1 MSESISIAGT
11 IENIVKS
18 VHELKEQNLV
28 NQVSII
34 SPNTSMNFSINK
46 ALLKAG
52 KPLLNVR
59 VETFYQHI
67 LRLTEKDLCCNGES
81 ILDSDQAN
89 LMVSDIIESMELD
102 YFRAADEFPSYAY
115 YFFRVINELRL
126 SIQPDI
132 IEKGLVSLGEKGEEL
147 FQIYNEYLNGKQ
159 SLKDYSD
166 LLSMYSGTEGTLVL
180 FPDIQN
186 EMSLFEKKAL
196 GKNNDIIQVEYKA
209 AKKQA
214 GIYLKNP
221 LGKRFEIRDV
231 FQDVLEN
238 NLNFEDI
245 VIIAPNDY
253 HFAICEEAD
262 RLNIPIFSSSGKD
275 VYPDQIEVFKAV
287 LTVIDSDFDYYEL
300 KKLFQLRGQFAIISA
315 LINCGVATGF
325 DLLKNT
331 AKIEYEQSPKARLK
345 KLNDILSSFAN
356 ILSLKEEPFKLGKAI
371 VEHFIYGK
379 PKALFKTIIE
389 DLERLDPKIDYD
401 KWVLLILKRFSA
413 LKEQPHK
420 KQGSVLLT
428 AESLPGVF
436 EYVYFVGLQENSFPV
451 RYREDPIL
459 LDHERENINQLAG
472 NGTLITSREKN
483 IKANDI
489 LPLTIACARKGWTG
503 YFPSIDLVT
512 GDELFASFHLI
523 DIIKKMTGKDTL
535 SREEYQDSLKKIQ
548 IPWVLNNAS
557 GALDYF
563 DWSVCHLMNQSD
575 GFIKHIL
582 SNQEG
587 AKNHFFA
594 DRLSWS
600 KEPNEFTGFLNMD
613 GRKGQ
618 SDQPYFS
625 ATELEKFMKCPYRW
639 FVERHLKVRELEEPE
654 TLEKP
659 DALVKGSILHDTLD
673 AYTKKIEN
681 APHNRNQLNQAMDRV
696 IQAYLDASGDIHS
709 IYIDQLKTDL
719 SDMFDSFLE
728 HEKEYMKHGRKQI
741 YSEFAFGTSHKTN
754 DIETP
759 AILNIGKRTFH
770 FAGAI
775 DRVDLNKDEA
785 IILDYK
791 GAAPKRYKE
800 VKFNRGKSL
809 QPALYAEALLAL
821 KGKDF
826 EPDGLHVRSGYLP
839 LRDNY
844 EEFVV
849 DHDYLRQTQL
859 EKIIDFIFKAMEC
872 GYFFTTGDC
881 EWCDYGNI
889 CGKGIDVRS
898 SVKMTNA
905 SKTKH
910 LGPIMNDYFESEEF

>member
-1 MSESISIAGT
+1 MSETISISDT
-11 IENIVKS
+11 IQNIVTS
-18 VHELKEQNLV
+18 VHQLKEKDLV
-28 NQVSII
+28 NPVSII
-34 SPNTSMNFSINK
+34 SPNTSMNHSINK
-46 ALLKAG
+46 ALLKTG

-67 LRLTEKDLCCNGES
+67 LRTTEKALCCNGAFV
-81 ILDSDQAN
+81 LDSDQAN
-89 LMVSDIIESMELD
+89 LMISDILESMDLE
-102 YFRAADEFPSYAY
+102 YFKAADEFPSYAY
-115 YFFRVINELRL
+115 YFFRVINELRV
-126 SIQPDI
+126 SIQPGI
-132 IEKGLVSLGEKGEEL
+132 IEQGLVSLGEKGEEL
-147 FQIYNEYLNGKQ
+147 LQIYNEYLNGKQ

-166 LLSMYSGTEGTLVL
+166 LLSMYSGTEETLVL
-180 FPDIQN
+180 FPDIAN

-196 GKNNDIIQVEYKA
+196 EKNKDIILTEYQA
-209 AKKQA
+209 AKELP

-231 FQDVLEN
+231 FQNILEN

-253 HFAICEEAD
+253 HFAVCEEAD
-262 RLNIPIFSSSGKD
+262 RLNIPVFSSSGKD

-287 LTVIDSDFDYYEL
+287 LNVMDSDFDYYEL

-315 LINCGVATGF
+315 LIDCGVATGF
-325 DLLKNT
+325 DLLKST
-331 AKIEYEQSPKARLK
+331 AKTEYEQSSKERLK
-345 KLNDILSSFAN
+345 KLNDILSNFAN

-401 KWVLLILKRFSA
+401 RWVLLILKRFSA
-413 LKEQPHK
+413 MKEQPHK

-428 AESLPGVF
+428 TESLPGVF
-436 EYVYFVGLQENSFPV
+436 EYVYFVGLHENSFPI

-459 LDHERENINQLAG
+459 LDHERKNINQLSGA
-472 NGTLITSREKN
+472 GTLITSREKN
-483 IKANDI
+483 IRTNDI
-489 LPLTIACARKGWTG
+489 LPMTIACARKGWTG

-523 DIIKKMTGKDTL
+523 DIVKKMTGKDTL
-535 SREEYQDSLKKIQ
+535 SREDYQDSLKQIQ
-548 IPWVLNNAS
+548 IPWVLNSAYT
-557 GALDYF
+557 AMDYF
-563 DWSVCHLMNQSD
+563 DWSVCHLMNESD

-582 SNQEG
+582 SNHES
-587 AKNHFFA
+587 AKNHFVA
-594 DRLSWS
+594 DRFIWS
-600 KEPNEFTGFLNMD
+600 REPNEFTGFLNID

-639 FVERHLKVRELEEPE
+639 FVERHLKVWELEEPE

-659 DALVKGSILHDTLD
+659 DALIKGSILHDTID
-673 AYTKKIEN
+673 AYTKKIGDG
-681 APHNRNQLNQAMDRV
+681 PHDRNQLNQTMNLV
-696 IQAYLDASGDIHS
+696 IQTYLDASGDIHP

-741 YSEFAFGTSHKTN
+741 YSEFAFGTTHKKN

-759 AILNIGKRTFH
+759 AILDIGKRTFH
-770 FAGAI
+770 FTGAI
-775 DRVDLNKDEA
+775 DRIDLNKDEA

-800 VKFNRGKSL
+800 VKFNRGKNL
-809 QPALYAEALLAL
+809 QPALYAEAFLAL

-826 EPDGLHVRSGYLP
+826 EPDGIHVRSGYLP
-839 LRDNY
+839 LRGNY

-849 DHDYLRQTQL
+849 DYDHLRQAQL

-889 CGKGIDVRS
+889 CGKGIEVKS
-898 SVKMTNA
+898 SIRMANA
-905 SKTKH
+905 SKTKQ
-910 LGPIMNDYFESEEF
+910 LGPMMNDYFEFEEF

>member
-1 MSESISIAGT
+1 MSEPISISDT
-11 IENIVKS
+11 IKKIINSVHQLKEKDLVKS
-18 VHELKEQNLV
+18 
-28 NQVSII
+28 VSII
-34 SPNTSMNFSINK
+34 SPNPSMNHSINR

-67 LRLTEKDLCCNGES
+67 LRTTEKALCCNDDFV
-81 ILDSDQAN
+81 LNSDQAN
-89 LMVSDIIESMELD
+89 LMISDILESMDLD
-102 YFRAADEFPSYAY
+102 YFKAADEFPSYAY
-115 YFFRVINELRL
+115 YFFRVLNELRV
-126 SIQPDI
+126 SIPPDI
-132 IEKGLVSLGEKGEEL
+132 MKQGLTSLGEKGEEL
-147 FQIYNEYLNGKQ
+147 HQIYNEYLNGKQ
-159 SLKDYSD
+159 DLKDYSD
-166 LLSMYSGTEGTLVL
+166 LLSMYPGTEETLVL
-180 FPDIQN
+180 FPDIAN

-196 GKNNDIIQVEYKA
+196 EKNDDIILTEY
-209 AKKQA
+209 QA
-214 GIYLKNP
+214 TKEPPGIHLKNP

-231 FQDVLEN
+231 FQDIIEN
-238 NLNFEDI
+238 NLNFDDI
-245 VIIAPNDY
+245 VIIAPDDY
-253 HFAICEEAD
+253 HFAICEEAF
-262 RLNIPIFSSSGKD
+262 RLAIPVFSTRGTD

-287 LTVIDSDFDYYEL
+287 IDVIESDFDYCEL
-300 KKLFQLRGQFAIISA
+300 KKLLQLRGQFAIISA
-315 LINCGVATGF
+315 LIDCGVATGF
-325 DLLKNT
+325 DLLKST
-331 AKIEYEQSPKARLK
+331 AQTEYEQSSKARLK
-345 KLNDILSSFAN
+345 KLNDILSTFAN
-356 ILSLKEEPFKLGKAI
+356 IISLKEEPFKMGKAI
-371 VEHFIYGK
+371 VDHFIHGK

-401 KWVLLILKRFSA
+401 RWVLLILKRLSA
-413 LKEQPHK
+413 MKEQPYK

-428 AESLPGVF
+428 TESLPGVF

-472 NGTLITSREKN
+472 DGTLITSREKN
-483 IKANDI
+483 IRANDI
-489 LPLTIACARKGWTG
+489 LPLTIACALKGWTG
-503 YFPSIDLVT
+503 YFPSIDLIT

-523 DIIKKMTGKDTL
+523 DIVKKMTGKDTL
-535 SREEYQDSLKKIQ
+535 SREEYQDSLKQIQ
-548 IPWVLNNAS
+548 TPWILNDAS

-563 DWSVCHLMNQSD
+563 DWSVCNLMNQSD

-582 SNQEG
+582 SHQEG
-587 AKNHFFA
+587 AKNHFLA
-594 DRLSWS
+594 DRLRWN
-600 KEPNEFTGFLNMD
+600 KEPNEFTGFLNID

-625 ATELEKFMKCPYRW
+625 ATELEKFMKCPYQW
-639 FVERHLKVRELEEPE
+639 FVERHLRVRELEEPE

-659 DALVKGSILHDTLD
+659 DAMVKGSILHDTLD
-673 AYTKKIEN
+673 AYTKTIGDG
-681 APHNRNQLNQAMDRV
+681 PHNRNQLSQTMDQV
-696 IQAYLDASGDIHS
+696 IQEYLEASGDIHS

-728 HEKEYMKHGRKQI
+728 HEKEYMKHGRTQI

-754 DIETP
+754 DIETL
-759 AILNIGKRTFH
+759 ALLNIGKRTFH

-839 LRDNY
+839 LRGNY

-859 EKIIDFIFKAMEC
+859 EKIINFIFKAMEC

-889 CGKGIDVRS
+889 CGKGINVIS
-898 SVKMTNA
+898 SSRMANA
-905 SKTKH
+905 LKTKQ
-910 LGPIMNDYFESEEF
+910 LGPMMNDYFESEEF